1 MDDRNSFSQKTQEV
15 LQVTNLPSIYTPLP
29 ETLTTIEQFTIL
41 GYGASGTGKTRAI
54 AQIPGCCFLSCDP
67 GKYGGLISAVDIKP
81 APVQIRLNT
90 WSDYLRILPQI
101 EKDAGTVF
109 TTLVLDPVNE
119 FVRMILQ
126 NILSL
131 SGREL
136 ARFEDWNLC
145 MERLRSAIRKLSS
158 FNCNFIM
165 LCTEQ
170 MTKDETLGKLFGLP
184 NVPGKLAQELPA
196 AVDIV
201 LHFFTKSGYGNDG
214 KKKVTYLF
222 QSQPDEIWTA
232 KDRFNIF
239 KPEEV
244 VPFNGAINLFKPLL
258 GKEVKV

>member
-1 MDDRNSFSQKTQEV
+1 MTDIGLTKPVD
-15 LQVTNLPSIYTPLP
+15 IYTPLP
-29 ETLTTIEQFTIL
+29 ETLDHIEQFTIL
-41 GYGASGTGKTRAI
+41 GYGASGTGKTRTI

-67 GKYGGLISAVDIKP
+67 GKYGGLISAVDVKP
-81 APVQIRLNT
+81 QPIQIRINS
-90 WSDYLRILPQI
+90 WNDYLKYLPQI
-101 EKDAGTVF
+101 EKDAGVRF

-119 FVRMILQ
+119 FVRMIMQSLLQ
-126 NILSL
+126 L
-131 SGREL
+131 SGREI

-170 MTKDETLGKLFGLP
+170 MIKDETLGRLFGLP

-196 AVDIV
+196 AVDMV
-201 LHFFTKSGYGNDG
+201 LHFITKSGYGSDG
-214 KKKVTYLF
+214 KRKTSYLF

-244 VPFNGAINLFKPLL
+244 IPFNNAVELFKPLL
-258 GKEVKV
+258 GGKEVKENAKVSS